1 VIDLYYLHRWDKKIP
16 IEESVGAMS
25 DLVRAGKVKTL
36 GLSEISASTLRKAHA
51 VHPIT
56 ALQTE
61 YSLWTRNPEIAVLEA
76 CKELGVTFVA
86 FSPVARGFLCAGDLA
101 IDQFAEKDIRGT
113 MPRFAQDIYAANLP
127 LRKAYQAYAAKVGC
141 TPAQLALAWLLQK
154 DSALIPI
161 PGTQNIAHL
170 QENMQSLDVHLSA
183 QQMLE
188 LDALVNQHT
197 VKGARYNAQ
206 SAIEVDTEEF

>member
-1 VIDLYYLHRWDKKIP
+1 
-16 IEESVGAMS
+16 MS

-86 FSPVARGFLCAGDLA
+86 FSPVARGFLCAGDLV
-101 IDQFAEKDIRGT
+101 IDQFEEKDIRRT
-113 MPRFAQDIYAANLP
+113 MPRFTQDTYAANLP

-154 DSALIPI
+154 DSTLIPI
-161 PGTQNIAHL
+161 PGTQNMAHL
-170 QENMQSLDVHLSA
+170 QENMQAHDVNLNS
-183 QQMLE
+183 QQMQE
-188 LDALVNQHT
+188 LDTMVNQHT

-206 SAIEVDTEEF
+206 SSIEVDTEAY